1 MSAKAEKVGLREQH
15 FRAFVVALL
24 ITLATG
30 ATFGSL
36 ITQAVTSTPTIA
48 EQQAV
53 GIAPWD
59 QQKLDAM
66 EGRQAAVW
74 IHEHG
79 RDRALGPAEA

>member
-1 MSAKAEKVGLREQH
+1 MSAKAENVGLWERH
-15 FRAFVVALL
+15 VRAYVVALF
-24 ITLATG
+24 ITLAIG
-30 ATFGSL
+30 ATIGSL

-66 EGRQAAVW
+66 EGFQASAS
-74 IHEHG
+74 E
-79 RDRALGPAEA
+79 R